1 LIHWSLV
8 PSPWSLKKVLKIAL
22 AQTDFQVGHITAN
35 HDRILELI
43 RQARDEQEADLLVLP
58 ELALTGY
65 PPEDLVLRS
74 GFMRRTEEALAEI
87 TDQVRGIDV
96 LIGYPRGMGG
106 KRYNSVS
113 WLRDGRIL
121 GTYDKWDLPNY
132 AVFDER
138 RYFVPGTEPLVIEVA
153 GVRVGVL
160 ICEDT
165 WTPEAAR
172 AARQA
177 GAQLLISANASPYYR
192 RKHLDRGE
200 VLKSRQAE
208 TGLPLIYLNCTGGQ
222 DELVFDGHSLA
233 IDGEGQL
240 SHPGPLCRESL
251 LRVDFHAE
259 TGRFDYRH
267 WPAGE
272 TADLPVIYAVLQRG
286 LRDYVR
292 KNKFS
297 SVVFGLSGGIDSAL
311 TAVLAADALG
321 PENVLAVMLPSRHTS
336 ELSLI
341 LATEQIDLLG
351 LNYDNLSIEPIYQAM
366 TGQLAEAFAGTREN
380 FTEENLQARARGN
393 LIMAL
398 SNKFGHLP
406 LATSN
411 KSELATGYSTIY
423 GDMCGGFSP
432 IKDVLKTLVYELA
445 DWRNGQ
451 GPAIPQGVIER
462 PPSAELAPNQLDQDK
477 LPPYSILDDIITRYV
492 EQDQPISEI
501 VAAGIDEATVR
512 RVAGMVLAAEYKRRQ
527 GAPGPR
533 ITRKAFGRDRRYPIT
548 SGWRDSG
555 IGS

>member
-1 LIHWSLV
+1 M
-8 PSPWSLKKVLKIAL
+8 LKIAL
-22 AQTDFQVGHITAN
+22 AQADFQVGHITAN
-35 HDRILELI
+35 QDRIAQLI
-43 RQARDEQEADLLVLP
+43 GQARDEQGADLLVLP

-74 GFMRRTEEALAEI
+74 GFMRRTEEALAAI
-87 TDQVRGIDV
+87 ADQVRGIDV
-96 LIGYPRGMGG
+96 LIGHPRAYGDQ
-106 KRYNSVS
+106 RYNSVS
-113 WLRDGRIL
+113 WLRDGRVI

-138 RYFVPGTEPLVIEVA
+138 RYFVPGDQPLVIEVS

-160 ICEDT
+160 ICEDI
-165 WTPEAAR
+165 WTPEAAK
-172 AARQA
+172 AAHAA
-177 GAQLLISANASPYYR
+177 GAQLLVSANASPFYQ
-192 RKHLDRGE
+192 RKHLDRAE
-200 VLKSRQAE
+200 VLKSRHAQ
-208 TGLPLIYLNCTGGQ
+208 TGLPVIYLNCVGGQ

-233 IDGEGQL
+233 IDGAGQL
-240 SHPGPLCRESL
+240 SDPAPLCQSAL
-251 LRVDFHAE
+251 LRVDFDAGS
-259 TGRFDYRH
+259 GRFAYRH

-272 TADLPVIYAVLQRG
+272 TDDLPVVYSVLKRG
-286 LRDYVR
+286 LRDYAR

-297 SVVFGLSGGIDSAL
+297 SVVLGLSGGIDSAL
-311 TAVLAADALG
+311 TAALAADALG
-321 PENVLAVMLPSRHTS
+321 PDNVLAVMLPSRHTS

-341 LATEQIDLLG
+341 LATEQINQLG
-351 LNYDNLSIEPIYQAM
+351 LRYDNISIEPIYQAM
-366 TGQLAEAFAGTREN
+366 TNQLAEAFADTREN
-380 FTEENLQARARGN
+380 FTEENLQARARGT

-432 IKDVLKTLVYELA
+432 IKDVLKTLVYELSE
-445 DWRNGQ
+445 WRNAQ
-451 GPAIPQGVIER
+451 SPAIPQGVIDR

-477 LPPYSILDDIITRYV
+477 LPPYAVLDEIIARYV
-492 EQDQPISEI
+492 ERDEPISEI
-501 VAAGIDEATVR
+501 VASGIDEAVVR

-533 ITRKAFGRDRRYPIT
+533 ITRRAFGRDRRYPIT

-555 IGS
+555 VGA

>member
-1 LIHWSLV
+1 M
-8 PSPWSLKKVLKIAL
+8 LKIAL
-22 AQTDFQVGHITAN
+22 AQDDFLVGHITGN
-35 HDRILELI
+35 RDRIIALI
-43 RQARDEQEADLLVLP
+43 ERARDQHRADLLVLP

-65 PPEDLVLRS
+65 PPEDLVLRP
-74 GFMRRTEEALAEI
+74 GFMRRTEQALAEI
-87 TDQVRGIDV
+87 AAQVRGIDV
-96 LIGYPRGMGG
+96 ILGHPRAENEQ
-106 KRYNSVS
+106 RYNSVS
-113 WLRDGRIL
+113 WLRDGKVL
-121 GTYDKWDLPNY
+121 GVYDKWDLPNY

-138 RYFVPGTEPLVIEVA
+138 RYFVPGDQPLVIEVA

-165 WTPEAAR
+165 WTAGAAAAAR
-172 AARQA
+172 AA
-177 GAQLLISANASPYYR
+177 GAQIIVSANASPFYQN
-192 RKHLDRGE
+192 KHLDRAR
-200 VLKSRQAE
+200 VLKDRHRE
-208 TGLPLIYLNCTGGQ
+208 PGLPLIYLNCVGGQ

-233 IDGEGQL
+233 IDGQGQL
-240 SHPGPLCRESL
+240 SVPAPLCEEAL
-251 LRVDFHAE
+251 LLVAFEPADGALHYLE
-259 TGRFDYRH
+259 

-272 TADLPVIYAVLQRG
+272 TEQTPVVYRVLQRG
-286 LRDYVR
+286 LRDYVH
-292 KNKFS
+292 KNKFR

-311 TAVLAADALG
+311 TAAIAADALG
-321 PENVLAVMLPSRHTS
+321 PDNVLAVMLPSRHTS

-341 LATEQIDLLG
+341 LASEQIDRLELRWH
-351 LNYDNLSIEPIYQAM
+351 NISIEPIYQAL
-366 TGQLAEAFAGTREN
+366 TRQLAEAFAGTREN

-393 LIMAL
+393 IIMAL

-423 GDMCGGFSP
+423 GDMCGGYSP
-432 IKDVLKTLVYELA
+432 LKDCLKQQVYALSR
-445 DWRNGQ
+445 WRNSQ
-451 GPAIPQGVIER
+451 SPAIPEEVISR
-462 PPSAELAPNQLDQDK
+462 PPSAELRPDQLDQDS
-477 LPPYSILDDIITRYV
+477 LPPYEVLDDIIVRYV

-555 IGS
+555 VTGL

>member
-1 LIHWSLV
+1 M
-8 PSPWSLKKVLKIAL
+8 LKIAL
-22 AQTDFQVGHITAN
+22 AQADFQVGHITAN
-35 HDRILELI
+35 HDRILDLI
-43 RQARDEQEADLLVLP
+43 RQARDEHGADLLVLP

-74 GFMRRTEEALAEI
+74 GFMRRTEETLADI
-87 TDQVRGIDV
+87 ADQVRGIDV
-96 LIGYPRGMGG
+96 LIGHPRRHGEQ
-106 KRYNSVS
+106 RYNSAS
-113 WLRDGRIL
+113 WLRDGRVL

-172 AARQA
+172 AAHAA
-177 GAQLLISANASPYYR
+177 GAQLLVSANASPYYR
-192 RKHLDRGE
+192 RKHLDRAE
-200 VLKSRQAE
+200 VLKSRHAE
-208 TGLPLIYLNCTGGQ
+208 TGLPLIYLNCVGGQ

-233 IDGEGQL
+233 IDADGGL
-240 SHPGPLCRESL
+240 SDPAPLCEEAL
-251 LRVDFHAE
+251 LLLDFNADN
-259 TGRFDYRH
+259 GSFVYRH
-267 WPAGE
+267 WAAGQTE
-272 TADLPVIYAVLQRG
+272 DLPVIYSVLKRG
-286 LRDYVR
+286 LADYAR

-311 TAVLAADALG
+311 TAALAADALG
-321 PENVLAVMLPSRHTS
+321 PDNVLAVMLPSRHTS

-341 LATEQIDLLG
+341 LASEQIACLG
-351 LNYDNLSIEPIYQAM
+351 LKFHNLSIEPIYQAM
-366 TGQLAEAFAGTREN
+366 TAQLAEVFADTREN

-432 IKDVLKTLVYELA
+432 IKDVLKTLVYELSA
-445 DWRNGQ
+445 WRNDQ
-451 GPAIPQGVIER
+451 GEAIPQGVIDR
-462 PPSAELAPNQLDQDK
+462 PPSAELAPNQFDQDK
-477 LPPYSILDDIITRYV
+477 LPPYAVLDEIIARYV
-492 EQDQPISEI
+492 ERDEPISEI

-555 IGS
+555 GLGG

>member
-1 LIHWSLV
+1 M
-8 PSPWSLKKVLKIAL
+8 LKIAL

-35 HDRILELI
+35 HDRIVELI
-43 RQARDEQEADLLVLP
+43 RQARDVYGADLLVLP

-74 GFMRRTEEALAEI
+74 GFMRLTEETLADI

-96 LIGYPRGMGG
+96 LIGHPRRFGEQ
-106 KRYNSVS
+106 RFNSVS
-113 WLRDGRIL
+113 WLRDGQVL

-172 AARQA
+172 AARAA

-192 RKHLDRGE
+192 RKHLDRAE

-208 TGLPLIYLNCTGGQ
+208 TGLPLIYLNCVGGQ

-233 IDGEGQL
+233 IDADGCL
-240 SHPGPLCRESL
+240 SDPAPLCEEAL
-251 LRVDFHAE
+251 LLLDFNADS
-259 TGRFDYRH
+259 GSFVYRH
-267 WPAGE
+267 WPAGQTE
-272 TADLPVIYAVLQRG
+272 DLPVIYAVLKRG
-286 LRDYVR
+286 LADYVR

-321 PENVLAVMLPSRHTS
+321 PDNVLAVMLPSRHTS

-341 LATEQIDLLG
+341 LASEQIACLG
-351 LNYDNLSIEPIYQAM
+351 LQFHNLSIEPIYQAM
-366 TGQLAEAFAGTREN
+366 TAQLAEPFAGTREN

-432 IKDVLKTLVYELA
+432 IKDVLKTLVYELSV
-445 DWRNGQ
+445 WRNGQ
-451 GPAIPQGVIER
+451 GEAIPQGVIKR

-477 LPPYSILDDIITRYV
+477 LPPYDVLDQIITRYV
-492 EQDQPISEI
+492 ERDEPISEI

-555 IGS
+555 CLGG

>member
-1 LIHWSLV
+1 M
-8 PSPWSLKKVLKIAL
+8 LKIAL
-22 AQTDFQVGHITAN
+22 AQSDFLVGHISAN
-35 HDRILELI
+35 QERILELI
-43 RQARDEQEADLLVLP
+43 RQARDEQGADLLVLP

-74 GFMRRTEEALAEI
+74 GFMRRTEEALAAI
-87 TDQVRGIDV
+87 AGQVAGIDV
-96 LIGYPRGMGG
+96 LIGYPRQAGER
-106 KRYNSVS
+106 RYNSAA
-113 WLRDGRIL
+113 WLRDGQII

-138 RYFVPGTEPLVIEVA
+138 RYFVPGEAPLVVEIK

-160 ICEDT
+160 ICEDA

-172 AARQA
+172 AAHQA
-177 GAQLLISANASPYYR
+177 GAQLLVSANASPYYR
-192 RKHLDRGE
+192 NKHLDRAE
-200 VLKSRQAE
+200 VLKNRHAE
-208 TGLPLIYLNCTGGQ
+208 TGLALIYLNCVGGQ

-233 IDGEGQL
+233 IDGYGEL
-240 SHPGPLCRESL
+240 SVPAPLCQEAL
-251 LRVDFHAE
+251 LRVDFDPAD
-259 TGRFDYRH
+259 GRLHYRH
-267 WPAGE
+267 WPPGE
-272 TADLPVIYAVLQRG
+272 TEDLPVIYSVLKRG
-286 LRDYVR
+286 LADYVR

-311 TAVLAADALG
+311 TAALAADALG
-321 PENVLAVMLPSRHTS
+321 PANVLAVMLPSRHTS

-341 LATEQIDLLG
+341 LASEQISLLG
-351 LNYDNLSIEPIYQAM
+351 LQYDNISIEPIYQAM
-366 TGQLAEAFAGTREN
+366 TAQLAEAFAGTREN

-432 IKDVLKTLVYELA
+432 LKDVLKTLVYELSV
-445 DWRNGQ
+445 WRNLQ
-451 GPAIPQGVIER
+451 GPAIPQGVIDR
-462 PPSAELAPNQLDQDK
+462 PPSAELRPDQTDQDS
-477 LPPYSILDDIITRYV
+477 LPPYDVLDEIITRYV
-492 EQDQPISEI
+492 ELDQPISRI
-501 VAAGIDEATVR
+501 VAAGIDEKTVR

-555 IGS
+555 VFGR

>member
-1 LIHWSLV
+1 
-8 PSPWSLKKVLKIAL
+8 VLKISL
-22 AQTDFQVGHITAN
+22 AQSDFHVGHITAN

-43 RQARDEQEADLLVLP
+43 RQARDEQGADLLVLP

-74 GFMRRTEEALAEI
+74 GFMRRTEEALADI
-87 TDQVRGIDV
+87 ADQVQGIDLV
-96 LIGYPRGMGG
+96 IGYPRGHGG
-106 KRYNSVS
+106 QRYNSAS
-113 WLRDGRIL
+113 WLRDGRII

-138 RYFVPGTEPLVIEVA
+138 RYFVPGHDPLVVEIK

-172 AARQA
+172 AARDA
-177 GAQLLISANASPYYR
+177 GAQLLISTNASPYYR

-200 VLKSRQAE
+200 VLKSRHAE
-208 TGLPLIYLNCTGGQ
+208 TGLPLIYLNCVGGQ

-233 IDGEGQL
+233 IDGEGRL
-240 SHPGPLCRESL
+240 SAPAPLCEEAL
-251 LRVDFHAE
+251 LRVDFSAGD
-259 TGRFDYRH
+259 GRLHYVD

-272 TADLPVIYAVLQRG
+272 TADLPVIYSVLKRG
-286 LRDYVR
+286 LADYVR

-297 SVVFGLSGGIDSAL
+297 SVLFGLSGGIDSAL
-311 TAVLAADALG
+311 TAALAADALG
-321 PENVLAVMLPSRHTS
+321 PDNVLAVMLPSRHTS

-341 LATEQIDLLG
+341 LATEQISQLG
-351 LNYDNLSIEPIYQAM
+351 LRYDNISIEPIYQAM

-393 LIMAL
+393 IIMAL

-432 IKDVLKTLVYELA
+432 LKDVLKTLVYELS
-445 DWRNGQ
+445 DWRNAQ
-451 GPAIPQGVIER
+451 GPAIPQGVIDR

-477 LPPYSILDDIITRYV
+477 LPPYAVLDDIISRYV

-501 VAAGIDEATVR
+501 VQAGHDEATVR

-555 IGS
+555 VFGA